1 MQGHV
6 LVSRHNP
13 LVCID
18 VVQGIE
24 KTLTDADR
32 KDLETIE
39 GKIASYCK
47 QKKIGAEQKKIVRSL
62 WLSDA

>member
-1 MQGHV
+1 M
-6 LVSRHNP
+6 SRCNP

-24 KTLTDADR
+24 KTLTEADR

-47 QKKIGAEQKKIVRSL
+47 QKKIGAEQKKIVPFGV
-62 WLSDA
+62 ACEN

>member
-1 MQGHV
+1 MQGYV
-6 LVSRHNP
+6 VGSRRNP

-39 GKIASYCK
+39 GKIAAYCK
-47 QKKIGAEQKKIVRSL
+47 QKKIGAEQKKIVRFC
-62 WLSDA
+62 